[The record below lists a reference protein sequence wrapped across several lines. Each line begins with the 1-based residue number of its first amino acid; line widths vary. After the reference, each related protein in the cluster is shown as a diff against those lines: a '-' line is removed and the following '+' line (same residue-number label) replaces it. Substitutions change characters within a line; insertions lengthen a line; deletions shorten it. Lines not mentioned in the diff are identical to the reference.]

1 MCKHVSAS
9 EVRHAHIVINIIKFI
24 KIINGRC
31 MPGIFM
37 QTEYKDVDHSKEH
50 CEAALSLHSPVFI
63 CN

>member
-1 MCKHVSAS
+1 MEDV
-9 EVRHAHIVINIIKFI
+9 
-24 KIINGRC
+24 C